1 ILFIGDTGQLPP
13 VSQDGIE
20 DFMTMFNNPD
30 FTLTEI
36 HRQAAENPI
45 IKLSMMARTKQKIEP
60 GVYGENKE
68 VVVIDKSTWE

>member
-1 ILFIGDTGQLPP
+1 LQLERKSKNELSHLKLIVIDEASMVDGKIMKDLKSFGIKILFIGDTGQLPP

-36 HRQAAENPI
+36 H
-45 IKLSMMARTKQKIEP
+45 
-60 GVYGENKE
+60 
-68 VVVIDKSTWE
+68 